1 VPRRSPWRA
10 GAIAVV
16 AGLVVLAIVGG
27 AFAFL
32 RHRNATPST
41 PAALSSPAASAS
53 PSGRATPSARAR
65 PRSPAQTV
73 TAYFAAIN
81 GHHYG
86 RAWNLGGRNSPS
98 PSYADFVR
106 GYDTTARD
114 TVTIVSVSGDVVTAR
129 LSAQQ
134 TDGTVQLYQGTYT
147 VSHGV
152 ITAFDVHPA
161 G

>member
-1 VPRRSPWRA
+1 M
-10 GAIAVV
+10 AVV
-16 AGLVVLAIVGG
+16 AGVVVLAVVVG

-32 RHRNATPST
+32 RDRGATPSA
-41 PAALSSPAASAS
+41 PSALSGPAPSAS
-53 PSGRATPSARAR
+53 PSGAVKRAAPAR
-65 PRSPAQTV
+65 PRGPAQTV

-81 GHHYG
+81 SQHYR
-86 RAWNLGGRNSPS
+86 RAWNLGGRNGPS

-114 TVTIVSVSGDVVTAR
+114 TLTIVSVSGDVVTAR
-129 LSAQQ
+129 LTARQ
-134 TDGTVQLYQGTYT
+134 TDGTVQFYQGTYT

-152 ITAFDVHPA
+152 ITTFHVTPA

>member
-1 VPRRSPWRA
+1 
-10 GAIAVV
+10 VV
-16 AGLVVLAIVGG
+16 AGLVVLAIAAG

-32 RHRNATPST
+32 RHRNATSSR
-41 PAALSSPAASAS
+41 PAALSGPATSTS
-53 PSGRATPSARAR
+53 PSGRATPSAPAR